1 VLALFREGRAKRT
14 VLLWIVSFMSL
25 FDIFL
30 MANWLPT
37 EMRALGLPIQ
47 TAILVGTVLQVGGVF
62 GTIFGW
68 LADRIGANVA
78 LSIAY
83 FVGAICVA
91 CIVLAGANPPLVML
105 AVFGSGI
112 GILGGQ
118 TVTNAVSAISY
129 PTEIRSTGVGW
140 ATGIGRIGSI
150 VGPGLAGFLLQL
162 EIPAG
167 YIFFLAVVPA
177 LIASAAAACMGRIQT
192 SFAIEK
198 EAAA

>member
-1 VLALFREGRAKRT
+1 
-14 VLLWIVSFMSL
+14 MSL

-47 TAILVGTVLQVGGVF
+47 TAILVGTVLQFGGVL
-62 GTIFGW
+62 GTAFGW

-83 FVGAICVA
+83 FVGAICVSG
-91 CIVLAGANPPLVML
+91 IVLAGANPPLVML
-105 AVFGSGI
+105 AVLGSGF

-140 ATGIGRIGSI
+140 ATGMGRIGSI

-162 EIPAG
+162 DIPTG
-167 YIFFLAVVPA
+167 YIFFLAVIPA
-177 LIASAAAACMGRIQT
+177 LIASAAAACMGRVQT
-192 SFAIEK
+192 AFALEK
-198 EAAA
+198 EVPA